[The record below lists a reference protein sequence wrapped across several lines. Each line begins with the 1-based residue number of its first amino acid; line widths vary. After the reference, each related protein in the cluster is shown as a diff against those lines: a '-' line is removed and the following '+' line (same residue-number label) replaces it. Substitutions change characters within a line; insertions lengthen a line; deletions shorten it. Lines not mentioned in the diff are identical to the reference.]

1 MTLEMVERLAREHR
15 FFHWHLRFAEVFARG
30 GFDVVLGNPPWIAHA
45 GRAAQPLPPRVKRFF
60 ECNYESFAEYPTTH
74 GIFVYVAA
82 RVLRQGGYLGLVI
95 PSSLSELGG
104 YAPTRVAH
112 DRLCDFPRELI
123 DFGEGQFPG
132 VTQPCMALV
141 SRRSSSGRSDA
152 AAGQP
157 WPVQRTD
164 LDGTARALIARLALL
179 PPLPAELFGER
190 GVQSDRELGRHF
202 RETPVP
208 VGRFTAAI
216 REGTDVRQFELLR
229 ARLHVDRAA
238 LGNRMRSA
246 LEFSGVRALVRQTA
260 RYPIAT
266 LSDGEAFRNSLLAVF
281 ETAAWP
287 APALVLLL
295 NSALV
300 RWLHYVRFRDAR
312 QPILPQLKIS
322 HLRAI
327 PAPPPSGLGS
337 LSPAER
343 LLALPSHVAPSDP
356 LLLTSDESWR
366 SELDRCVFELYG
378 LDARERELVS
388 AWHAAEGPHAAKGR
402 GKGRPRRS
410 ASALAKRPLAAAA
423 AGDE

>member
-1 MTLEMVERLAREHR
+1 V
-15 FFHWHLRFAEVFARG
+15 
-30 GFDVVLGNPPWIAHA
+30 
-45 GRAAQPLPPRVKRFF
+45 
-60 ECNYESFAEYPTTH
+60 
-74 GIFVYVAA
+74 
-82 RVLRQGGYLGLVI
+82 
-95 PSSLSELGG
+95 
-104 YAPTRVAH
+104 
-112 DRLCDFPRELI
+112 
-123 DFGEGQFPG
+123 
-132 VTQPCMALV
+132 
-141 SRRSSSGRSDA
+141 
-152 AAGQP
+152 
-157 WPVQRTD
+157 
-164 LDGTARALIARLALL
+164 
-179 PPLPAELFGER
+179 
-190 GVQSDRELGRHF
+190 GRHF
-202 RETPVP
+202 RETPEP

-216 REGTDVRQFELLR
+216 REGTDVRQFELLP
-229 ARLHVDRAA
+229 ARLHVDRTA

-327 PAPPPSGLGS
+327 PAPPPGGLGS

-343 LLALPSHVAPSDP
+343 LLALSSRSAPSDP
-356 LLLTSDESWR
+356 LLLAWDESWR
-366 SELDRCVFELYG
+366 SGLDRCVFELYG
-378 LDARERELVS
+378 LDVRERELVS
-388 AWHAAEGPHAAKGR
+388 AWHAAEGPQAAKGR

-410 ASALAKRPLAAAA
+410 GLASALAQRPLAAAA